1 MKNDKTQKIVWAGL
15 FIALTT
21 VATMI
26 RLPVPLS
33 NGYVNAGDAVV
44 IVSAF
49 LLGPA
54 LGAIAAG
61 LGSAL
66 ADIFSGFA
74 VYAPATL
81 IIKALMGLAAGTIL
95 LKLKDKKPIFP
106 AILGGIT
113 AAIIMV
119 SGYFAYELILYGLGG
134 ALADVIPNSIQGAF
148 GVIAGSVLF
157 YALLRIPYVKKTF

>member
-1 MKNDKTQKIVWAGL
+1 MRNDKIQKIVWAGL
-15 FIALTT
+15 FIALTA

-49 LLGPA
+49 LLGPGW
-54 LGAIAAG
+54 GAIAAG
-61 LGSAL
+61 LGAAL

-74 VYAPATL
+74 IYAPATL
-81 IIKALMGLAAGTIL
+81 IIKALMGLAAGAIL
-95 LKLKDKKPIFP
+95 RKFKDKSPVLP
-106 AILGGIT
+106 AVMGSIS
-113 AAIIMV
+113 AAVIMV
-119 SGYFAYELILYGLGG
+119 LGYFAYEVMLYGLGG
-134 ALADVIPNSIQGAF
+134 AAADLVPNSIQGAF
-148 GVIAGSVLF
+148 GVIAGTVLF